1 MKKLVSIFV
10 LFFLSVSLFAQKT
23 PHKIEVKING
33 VKDTTLLLGYHY
45 GPKKLVSDTIWV
57 DSKGRGTFAGDSLL
71 DGGLYLI
78 LTPDYRYFEVMIDN
92 PDQTFKLETDTT
104 DLI

>member
-57 DSKGRGTFAGDSLL
+57 DSKGRGTFAGDS
-71 DGGLYLI
+71 
-78 LTPDYRYFEVMIDN
+78 
-92 PDQTFKLETDTT
+92 
-104 DLI
+104 